1 MEGKFDVG
9 ENCQVTSLNREGKEV
24 GLSAQEDRHFVP
36 SKRAYRWPQ
45 VRVHRKKGLFW
56 FSVLMRKWNGGK
68 VEEWGQRFEERGLV
82 GEGIKNLQYNF

>member
-36 SKRAYRWPQ
+36 SKRAQMAIGQSSQKERPFLVFCFDEKMEWREGGG
-45 VRVHRKKGLFW
+45 VGL
-56 FSVLMRKWNGGK
+56 
-68 VEEWGQRFEERGLV
+68 E
-82 GEGIKNLQYNF
+82 I

>member
-36 SKRAYRWPQ
+36 SKRA
-45 VRVHRKKGLFW
+45 
-56 FSVLMRKWNGGK
+56 
-68 VEEWGQRFEERGLV
+68 
-82 GEGIKNLQYNF
+82 